1 MSGVFSKRDVRLML
15 FIGSAVLLV
24 MQLPAYFAQNGN
36 RDWQS
41 RFSVSQSELAWL
53 SASTLL
59 EHHRLQETL
68 WRYVNGQE
76 GADKTELL
84 ESLHSYM
91 KRFDTLG
98 ELIEGHLQQLEGLE
112 GLEERADIESSV
124 FELSV
129 KDLQASG
136 VPTLR
141 RVEKRVAGLAP
152 GDHESLFLVHNEL
165 GDLSERV
172 TRFLLGGFD
181 FSRQLNREQIE
192 LTNRL
197 NQRLWFSQFSIIYG
211 VLLVGVALFFYL
223 REKQQ
228 SSRTLE
234 RANRRLEM
242 KIDESERLARELEKR
257 ANHDGLSGL
266 LNRRGFN
273 QELERLLDGGRG
285 QHGLCFVDIDMF
297 KVVNDT
303 SGHSAGDALIKT
315 IAALLNERIG
325 EAGAVAR
332 FGGDEFLILMPDCER
347 PRFELLVID
356 VCDELRRLAF
366 GHGGQRFDVSGS
378 FGAVHFDASEQSMQS
393 LMAIVDAECYEAK
406 RAGGA
411 RVHFHG
417 EDDSVVQARRSEV
430 KLLGEIQHALNND
443 GFTLFRQPIRTLRPD
458 TGSALHGWEV
468 LLRMRGDDG
477 EFVPPQKILNVA
489 ERFSFAPRIDRWV
502 VSHAFEWLNALPD
515 EFEHVDCLNINLSG
529 RSVGDSEFL
538 DFLELQTASL
548 AVETNRVCFEITETV
563 AAGKGAHAFILR
575 LKELGY
581 QLALDDFG
589 SGFSSFGYLE
599 SLPVD
604 YIKIDGLFVR
614 DIDTATTHREFV
626 RAISAVGKAMGKAVV
641 AEFVSNDES
650 VDILRR
656 LGVDYVQGYHVG
668 HPAPLPVAPRRD
680 ERESSSDPASETL
693 LLGSDTQAA

>member
-1 MSGVFSKRDVRLML
+1 MAGAFSKRDVRLML
-15 FIGSAVLLV
+15 FIGSAVLLI

-68 WRYVNGQE
+68 RRYVNEQQGT
-76 GADKTELL
+76 DKAELL
-84 ESLHSYM
+84 ESLHGYM

-98 ELIEGHLQQLEGLE
+98 ELIDGHLTQLEGLE

-141 RVEKRVAGLAP
+141 RIEKRVAGLAP

-165 GDLSERV
+165 ADLSERV

-197 NQRLWFSQFSIIYG
+197 NQRLWFSQFSIVYG
-211 VLLVGVALFFYL
+211 TLLVGVALFFYL

-242 KIDESERLARELEKR
+242 KIDESERLARELETR
-257 ANHDGLSGL
+257 ANRDGLSGL

-273 QELERLLDGGRG
+273 QELERVLDGRRG

-303 SGHSAGDALIKT
+303 SGHSAGDALIQT

-347 PRFELLVID
+347 ARFELLVID

-366 GHGGQRFDVSGS
+366 GHGGKRFDVSGS
-378 FGAVHFDASEQSMQS
+378 FGAVHFHAAEQSVQS

-430 KLLGEIQHALNND
+430 KLLSEIQHALSHD

-458 TGSALHGWEV
+458 TGSSLHGWEV
-468 LLRMRGDDG
+468 LLRMRGADG
-477 EFVPPQKILNVA
+477 EFIPPQKILNAA
-489 ERFSFAPRIDRWV
+489 ERFSFASKIDRWV
-502 VSHAFEWLNALPD
+502 VGHAFDWLNARPD
-515 EFEHVDCLNINLSG
+515 ELEHVDCLNINLSG

-538 DFLELQTASL
+538 DFLEERTAGL
-548 AVETNRVCFEITETV
+548 AVETSRVCFEITETV

-626 RAISAVGKAMGKAVV
+626 KAISAVGKAMGKAVV

-650 VDILRR
+650 IDILRR

-668 HPAPLPVAPRRD
+668 HPAPLPAAPRRD
-680 ERESSSDPASETL
+680 GRASSLGPLPDTP